1 MNNGQTLNLLN
12 RLLAIQQ
19 RSFPMYL
26 CSAPPFAGEPDPKA
40 SETLAQIVE
49 DQTGMAKRIIS
60 LILSSGGQPESGD
73 FPMEFTDMH
82 DLTIDF
88 IVRRAVGYQVQD
100 IASVN
105 ACVDASRLVPTA
117 HALAEEALGMA
128 KGHLESL
135 EEAAVG
141 NVSTAL

>member
-1 MNNGQTLNLLN
+1 MSNGQTLNLLN
-12 RLLAIQQ
+12 RLLAIHQ

-26 CSAPPFAGEPDPKA
+26 CSAPPFTGEPDEMA
-40 SETLAQIVE
+40 SDTLAQIVD
-49 DQTGMAKRIIS
+49 DQTVMAKRITS
-60 LILSSGGQPESGD
+60 LIVSSGGQPESGD

-100 IASVN
+100 VASIT
-105 ACVDASRLVPTA
+105 ACVDALRLSPVA

-135 EEAAVG
+135 EEATIGNASAVR
-141 NVSTAL
+141 

>member
-12 RLLAIQQ
+12 RLLAIHQ

-26 CSAPPFAGEPDPKA
+26 CSAPPFTGEPDEKA
-40 SETLAQIVE
+40 SETLVQIVE

-60 LILSSGGQPESGD
+60 LILSSGSQPESGD

-88 IVRRAVGYQVQD
+88 VVRRSVGYQVQD
-100 IASVN
+100 IASIK
-105 ACVDASRLVPTA
+105 ACVEALRLAPTA
-117 HALAEEALGMA
+117 HVLAEEALGMA

-135 EEAAVG
+135 EEAVVG
-141 NVSTAL
+141 SASAAS

>member
-1 MNNGQTLNLLN
+1 MNNGQTLDLLN
-12 RLLAIQQ
+12 RLLAIHQ
-19 RSFPMYL
+19 RSFPTYL
-26 CSAPPFAGEPDPKA
+26 CSAPPFTGEPDEKA

-60 LILSSGGQPESGD
+60 LLLSSGGHPESGD

-100 IASVN
+100 VASIA
-105 ACVDASRLVPTA
+105 ACVDALRLAPTA

-135 EEAAVG
+135 EEAVVG
-141 NVSTAL
+141 NASAAS